1 MHEKTF
7 RLSSLKPRIP
17 FNVLSMTYL
26 FKLLYL
32 KLVFL
37 KLYLTFIIKLNDK
50 KYFFKQDVYTVDDTL
65 PWAIR
70 QWNGCMFQVLG
81 IIAVIMYSTPIF
93 GAVVVPIA
101 ILYYIAQV

>member
-1 MHEKTF
+1 M
-7 RLSSLKPRIP
+7 
-17 FNVLSMTYL
+17 
-26 FKLLYL
+26 
-32 KLVFL
+32 
-37 KLYLTFIIKLNDK
+37 IKSNL
-50 KYFFKQDVYTVDDTL
+50 FKQDVYTVDDTL